1 MYSSGNETVDKIGLM
16 NIEGNVIPFNWFSVF
31 KFKNGKPDL
40 NAIVILSEI
49 VYWYRPKIVRDEDTG
64 ATIGVRKKFK
74 ADLLQ
79 RSYESFAKQF
89 GLTKRQVKEAFDR
102 LCEFGVV
109 IREFRTVKTDNST
122 LFNVLFIGLDADIVS
137 SVSMYHPP
145 TLESTTLLRSNV
157 PPHTLKRNTYTETTT
172 ENTTDKKQSSFSE
185 KFEKFWNEYPKCKRK
200 GTKEAAN
207 KTFTKYQKDFEM
219 IMKVLGEFKK
229 DEMWTKNNGE
239 FIAAPS
245 SWLNKQYWK
254 TDYWIEQVGSVN
266 QAQIQ
271 HEAPRPQV
279 KAIRKNYLNRG

>member
-200 GTKEAAN
+200 GTKEVAN

-219 IMKVLGEFKK
+219 IMKVLEEFKK

-254 TDYWIEQVGSVN
+254 TDYWIEQVSNNSADKV
-266 QAQIQ
+266 QAQENVVRRAVAVPI
-271 HEAPRPQV
+271 
-279 KAIRKNYLNRG
+279 NYLD